1 MYQDEF
7 TIGVEKALEP
17 TFVVGLKGHYQRLG
31 SAIEDRCDLDYNS
44 PLTGFNFC
52 GIINPGSSEPIASGK
67 LPCLNGNDRPDN
79 AVLYPG
85 SADNA
90 FCNENGGPAVPRAS
104 RLYRGIELTARKS
117 VADRL
122 WIQAWY
128 IYSSLRGN
136 YDGAASLRSG
146 QTDPGINGDFDYWQS
161 DRSNSSGKLYLDRPH
176 AFQLSATY
184 LAPFGLVAGFTGFVR
199 SGPPRKLWIGPLSIT
214 PRLFVF
220 NLLNCQGETRIE
232 DDFNPN
238 GDFDANGND
247 IQHVNFGK
255 ILERQEP
262 RLIRVAVR
270 ISF

>member
-1 MYQDEF
+1 
-7 TIGVEKALEP
+7 
-17 TFVVGLKGHYQRLG
+17 
-31 SAIEDRCDLDYNS
+31 
-44 PLTGFNFC
+44 
-52 GIINPGSSEPIASGK
+52 
-67 LPCLNGNDRPDN
+67 
-79 AVLYPG
+79 
-85 SADNA
+85 
-90 FCNENGGPAVPRAS
+90 
-104 RLYRGIELTARKS
+104 

-136 YDGAASLRSG
+136 YDGAARLRNG
-146 QTDPGINGDFDYWQS
+146 GTDPGINEDFDHWQF

-184 LAPFGLVAGFTGFVR
+184 LAPFGLVAGFSGFVR
-199 SGPPRKLWIGPLSIT
+199 SGPPRNQLLFFSPPPPDGYGAQLYGVRRGFFGRAATQYEINVAVGYQIRIGPVSIT

-220 NLLNCQGETRIE
+220 NLLNRQGETRIE

-255 ILERQEP
+255 VLERQEP